1 MQLSRDIEL
10 HIDNKLYTAPPCG
23 GCRKMEVNSM
33 RAGTLSLFP
42 ITIVL
47 FAQFVAALSSVDQ
60 TAAAS
65 QEWKALRPERSVVGQ
80 VLTSSAAP
88 AICIQVDSALP
99 YIGGQRFI
107 LHDTVDAEQ
116 HFFLEVDK
124 AKAIFRMY
132 WIQFERFLPGRPGEY
147 SYEYDKTVTF
157 SGLKLLANVRRFI
170 EPPAP
175 DSDRKHAYEF
185 LEKLGYPL
193 PAPATR
199 VRLVYLF
206 EESRRQEV
214 MIIYLEPAEIIGEVT
229 AEESAA
235 IIQRAMQ
242 GITIGR

>member
-1 MQLSRDIEL
+1 
-10 HIDNKLYTAPPCG
+10 
-23 GCRKMEVNSM
+23 M
-33 RAGTLSLFP
+33 RARTLSLFP
-42 ITIVL
+42 ITTVL
-47 FAQFVAALSSVDQ
+47 FGQLVAALSMLDQ

-65 QEWKALRPERSVVGQ
+65 QAWDALRPERSVVGQ

-88 AICIQVDSALP
+88 AIRIQVNDALP

-132 WIQFERFLPGRPGEY
+132 WIQFERYLPGRPGEY
-147 SYEYDKTVTF
+147 SYEHDKTVTF
-157 SGLKLLANVRRFI
+157 SGLKLLANVRRFT

-175 DSDRKHAYEF
+175 DSDRKNAYEF
-185 LEKLGYPL
+185 LEKLGYTL
-193 PAPATR
+193 PTPATR
-199 VRLVYLF
+199 ARLVYLF

-235 IIQRAMQ
+235 IIQRARQ
-242 GITIGR
+242 GLTIGR